1 MFSIIAVVGNN
12 NDMGK
17 KNALIWNILEDLKYF
32 RKTTLNHKVVMG
44 RKTFESIGKA
54 LPKRENFVV
63 TFHEINIPDVYVIS
77 NLEKFICE
85 NKNTNEEIFIRGGRS
100 IYNKFLQYSNKIYL
114 TEIDQEYK
122 EADSYFPNFDKSLY
136 IKTTNSSESIDSIRY
151 VFNVYVKN

>member
-17 KNALIWNILEDLKYF
+17 KNALIWNIPEDLKYF

-77 NLEKFICE
+77 NLEKFI
-85 NKNTNEEIFIRGGRS
+85 
-100 IYNKFLQYSNKIYL
+100 
-114 TEIDQEYK
+114 
-122 EADSYFPNFDKSLY
+122 
-136 IKTTNSSESIDSIRY
+136 
-151 VFNVYVKN
+151 